1 MGPKRKEIC
10 DCGNLENASKEPD
23 HPIRFNERMD
33 EYYLSLKNNGQMMI
47 YYCPFCGGRTP
58 ESRRSSF
65 FAHVTQEEEMRIYK
79 LFEGIKNVT
88 DTIAKFGPP
97 DEEGEFGSAVRTE
110 EQDSKPSRGEVF
122 RTMIY
127 KKLSSVADI
136 YFEIGTNNSVRGSW
150 IQKHLKT

>member
-1 MGPKRKEIC
+1 MAPQRKETC
-10 DCGNLENASKEPD
+10 DCGHLENASKEPD
-23 HPIRFNERMD
+23 HPIRFNTRMN
-33 EYYLSLKNNGQMMI
+33 EYYLSLKNGGQMMI

-79 LFEGIKNVT
+79 LFEGIRNVT

-97 DEEGEFGSAVRTE
+97 DEEQEFGSAVRTKE
-110 EQDSKPSRGEVF
+110 HDSKPSRGEVF

-127 KKLSSVADI
+127 KKLSPVADV
-136 YFEIGTNNSVRGSW
+136 YFEIGTNNSVSGSW
-150 IQKHLKT
+150 IQKHL